1 MYQDS
6 LVKIGL
12 NYYQAVVYE
21 TLLKEGALPAGKL
34 SLKTP
39 FKRGLVYKI
48 LDELV
53 KEDLVEKD
61 EPPQKVA
68 VFRAGH
74 PTKLRA
80 FAERKEQ
87 LARDAKLALEGVLPS
102 IVSDFSALSGKPGV
116 LYYEGEAGIAEILED
131 SLSTKTEVLTYAD
144 AETIIRHIKKINDGY
159 VKKRK
164 QLGIKKRLI
173 LLDNEFTRNYAK
185 NNKDELTETRF
196 IDHEMYQFSSL
207 AEIYDGTVSYVSLSE
222 NKKSGF
228 LIKNPE
234 IYQMQKALFEF
245 IWGKAKTI
253 VREEE
258 TQLA

>member
-6 LVKIGL
+6 LLKIGL

-21 TLLKEGALPAGKL
+21 TLLKEGALTAGKI
-34 SLKTP
+34 SQKTP
-39 FKRGLVYKI
+39 IKRGLVYKI

-53 KEDLVEKD
+53 AEDLVEKD

-68 VFRAGH
+68 VFSAGH

-87 LARDAKLALEGVLPS
+87 SARDAKLALEGVLPS

-116 LYYEGEAGIAEILED
+116 LYYEGENGIAEILED
-131 SLSTKTEVLTYAD
+131 SLTSKTEILTYAD
-144 AETIIRHIKKINDGY
+144 AETIIKYIKKINDSY
-159 VKKRK
+159 VQKRK
-164 QLGIKKRLI
+164 QAGIKKRLI
-173 LLDNEFTRNYAK
+173 LLDNDFTRAYAR

-222 NKKSGF
+222 KQKSGF
-228 LIKNPE
+228 VIKNPE
-234 IYQMQKALFEF
+234 IYRMQKSLFEF

-253 VREEE
+253 VREVE
-258 TQLA
+258 